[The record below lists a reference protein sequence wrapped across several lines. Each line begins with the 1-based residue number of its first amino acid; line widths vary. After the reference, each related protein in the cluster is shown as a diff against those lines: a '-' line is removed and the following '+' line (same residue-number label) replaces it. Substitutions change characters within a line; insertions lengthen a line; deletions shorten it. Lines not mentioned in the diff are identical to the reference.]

1 MNEFSA
7 FIRARRQQ
15 LCKTQ
20 ADIAAECGIS
30 SPDFISLVEAG
41 RRRVKLERVPRL
53 AEVLG
58 VDPTYLCRL
67 ALTSWAPQFAA
78 ALELPGE
85 ERHEAAA

>member
-20 ADIAAECGIS
+20 SDLAAECGIS
-30 SPDFISLVEAG
+30 SGDFISLVEAG

-58 VDPTYLCRL
+58 VDAAYLCRL

>member
-1 MNEFSA
+1 MNQFSA

-30 SPDFISLVEAG
+30 SPDFIGLVEAG

-53 AEVLG
+53 AAVLQ
-58 VDPTYLCRL
+58 VDATYLCRL
-67 ALTSWAPQFAA
+67 ALFCWAPQFAA

-85 ERHEAAA
+85 ESHEAAA